1 MQNNLRM
8 ILLPCSGVELAD
20 VPELIPLLPLGHV
33 KSRKGD
39 FFVDEESFRLMCKGV
54 EEHGVDVVIDYEH
67 QTLTNEQAPAAGW
80 IKELVLSD
88 GAICG
93 RVEWT
98 TKAAQYLKNREYRY
112 ISPVIFVRKSDR
124 KAAALMSAALT
135 NIPAIDGMIPIV
147 NSAKFEGGY
156 ESMDFMKQLAA
167 LLGLPETATEE
178 EILAAVKGKT
188 GEIETLK
195 AASAQAGEVV
205 ANKTV
210 LSLLQLKDDASTA
223 DVTAKIA
230 GLQNP
235 ANFVPVEQYNLL
247 ACKLRNQ
254 ESGSLVEL
262 ALKDGK
268 ITPAQKPWAEEY
280 VKADP
285 DGFKAFLD
293 KAVPVVPM
301 AQVALSSKP
310 AERAETISS
319 EIRNQLG
326 ISKEDLEK
334 FGKDD
339 L

>member
-1 MQNNLRM
+1 MRNNARM
-8 ILLPCSGVELAD
+8 ILIPCSGVELAD
-20 VPELIPLLPLGHV
+20 VPELIALLPLGHV

-39 FFVDEESFRLMCKGV
+39 FLVDEESFQLMCKGV
-54 EEHGVDVVIDYEH
+54 EKHGVDVVIDYEH

-98 TKAAQYLKNREYRY
+98 PKAAEYLRNREYRY
-112 ISPVIFVRKSDR
+112 LSPVVFVRESDR
-124 KAAALMSAALT
+124 KAAVLMSAALT
-135 NIPAIDGMIPIV
+135 NMPAIDGMIPIV

-156 ESMDFMKQLAA
+156 QSMDFMKQLAA
-167 LLGLPETATEE
+167 LLGLPETASEE
-178 EILAAVKGKT
+178 EILEAIKAKI
-188 GEIETLK
+188 GEVEAFK
-195 AASAQAGEVV
+195 ASAQAGEVV

-230 GLQNP
+230 ALQNP
-235 ANFVPVEQYNLL
+235 ANFVPVEQYNLV
-247 ACKLRNQ
+247 ACKLREQ
-254 ESGSLVEL
+254 ESTGLVEL

-268 ITPAQKPWAEEY
+268 IAPAQKSWAEEY
-280 VKADP
+280 VKSDP

-301 AQVALSSKP
+301 AQIALSSKP
-310 AERAETISS
+310 AERAEAIPS

-326 ISKEDLEK
+326 ISREDLEK